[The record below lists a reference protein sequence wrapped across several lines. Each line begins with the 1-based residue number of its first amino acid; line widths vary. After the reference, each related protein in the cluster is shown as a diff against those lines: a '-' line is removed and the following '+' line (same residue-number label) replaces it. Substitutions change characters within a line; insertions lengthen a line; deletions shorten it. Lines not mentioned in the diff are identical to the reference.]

1 MKEKS
6 SLLGWEDPWYL
17 NMIFLTGE
25 KMIENFLLETENGA
39 LSLSLRI
46 EIQTFVPI
54 IGKKVSSISKNQK
67 IEMNKRFEKRNPFL

>member
-6 SLLGWEDPWYL
+6 SLLGWEDPWRL
-17 NMIFLTGE
+17 NMIFLTGG
-25 KMIENFLLETENGA
+25 KMIENFSLEAENGA

-54 IGKKVSSISKNQK
+54 TGKKVSSISQNQR
-67 IEMNKRFEKRNPFL
+67 IENE